1 MNRLVV
7 ILLWLSLTTACV
19 GLPQSGSVRTDPG
32 EQPVSEGDG
41 AFEFTPSGPRP
52 GSTPLKIV
60 EDFLLSMQASPQSTA
75 VARKYLTEEGG
86 SGWFPEKAT
95 MVYGSRLVTG
105 DRQSFDVDLGET
117 VQLDDRGTWLG
128 RVGGPQGVT
137 YTLRLVREGGEW
149 RISNPPDALIIPR
162 SHFESRFQQFF
173 AYFFDPTGRVLVPQ
187 PTYLPRGDQAAT
199 LLVRRLLH
207 GPDPKLRGVL
217 RTFIPGGTEY
227 VLSVPV
233 STEGVAEVSLSEEV
247 LQLDRDDLEMALAQL
262 AWTLRQVT
270 GVESMRVLVD
280 GAPLDI
286 PGEGSPQRVA
296 SWPEYDPAVL
306 GATQELFGLREGA
319 VVALSSSAREV
330 AGRFGGAEYAL
341 RDVAVDLDGDT
352 AAAVTEDGTTVVQV
366 PRGPADGDPPPPD
379 ETEVLLDGGSDLLRP
394 VWDAFGQVWL
404 LDRTTDGAVLSVVR
418 DGELAT
424 VDAPGLSGQDVASFD
439 VSRDGSRVVAVVPGR
454 SGDELRISRVLRGE
468 NGRVRGL
475 TNSDDLPLPQEGVDE
490 IRDIAWRSSAS
501 LAVLTGPSPE
511 SSQVLL
517 ALVDG
522 SIADSSADAMAE
534 IFRQRAVRVVSS
546 PTTGSVMYL
555 ADEAGRLYEQAGD
568 GEWVES
574 TVRAELRA
582 PGYAG

>member
-1 MNRLVV
+1 MRRLVALV
-7 ILLWLSLTTACV
+7 LWLSLTTACV

-95 MVYGSRLVTG
+95 MVYGSRLVSGT
-105 DRQSFDVDLGET
+105 RQSFDVDLDET
-117 VQLDDRGTWLG
+117 VQLDDRGSWLG
-128 RVGGPQGVT
+128 EVGGRNGVT

-162 SHFESRFQQFF
+162 SHFESRFEQFF

-199 LLVRRLLH
+199 LLVRRLLR
-207 GPDPKLRGVL
+207 GPDPKLAGVL

-233 STEGVAEVSLSEEV
+233 STEGLAEVSLSEEV
-247 LQLDRDDLEMALAQL
+247 LQLDRDDLEMVLAQL
-262 AWTLRQVT
+262 AWTLRQVI
-270 GVESMRVLVD
+270 GVESMRVTVD

-296 SWPEYDPAVL
+296 AWPEYDPAVL
-306 GATQELFGLREGA
+306 GATQELFGIRDGG
-319 VVALSSSAREV
+319 VVALSPSAREV

-341 RDVAVDLDGDT
+341 RDVAVDLGGDT
-352 AAAVTEDGTTVVQV
+352 AAAVTEDGTTAVLV
-366 PRGPADGDPPPPD
+366 PRGPADGDRPPPE
-379 ETEVLLDGGSDLLRP
+379 ETEVLLDSGSDLLRP
-394 VWDAFGQVWL
+394 AWDVFGQVWL
-404 LDRTTDGAVLSVVR
+404 LDRTSQGAVLSVVR
-418 DGELAT
+418 DGQLRT
-424 VDAPGLSGQDVASFD
+424 VEAPGLSGQDVTAFD

-454 SGDELRISRVLRGE
+454 SGDELRISRVVRGE

-475 TNSDDLPLPQEGVDE
+475 TTSDDLPLPQEGVDE
-490 IRDIAWRSSAS
+490 IRDIAWRSPAS

-522 SIADSSADAMAE
+522 SVADSTADAMAE
-534 IFRQRAVRVVSS
+534 IFRQRAERVVSS

-555 ADEAGRLYEQAGD
+555 ADEDGRLYEQASD